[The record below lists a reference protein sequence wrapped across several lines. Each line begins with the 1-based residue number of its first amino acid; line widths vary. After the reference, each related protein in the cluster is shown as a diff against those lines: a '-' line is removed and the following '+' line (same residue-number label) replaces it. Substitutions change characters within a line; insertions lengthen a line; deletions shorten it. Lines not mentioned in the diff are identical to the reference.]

1 MKKKLLVATIA
12 SLIGGT
18 AMAQSA
24 FEGFYGQI
32 ATGYESNEVS
42 NISGTG
48 TESVPGFS
56 PTTLGYSASSQTFGN
71 APLVLGLGY
80 NFSVAP
86 KWLLGIGVDYSAIS
100 QTSSQFSTT
109 VTGYNFGVT
118 GTGASVKVGN
128 RFNIFVAPG
137 YEIDKDKLVYLKA
150 GYSSVD
156 ATSNAPTGA
165 CIEGFGCGSNAAL
178 SQTTSASQTKTMSGY
193 VIGLGYKQMIAK
205 GFYGFAEANYMNY
218 GKATFNSSVAYTDA
232 GGGGNVSSISA
243 NLSSYQVLVGIGY
256 KF

>member
-1 MKKKLLVATIA
+1 MKFKLLVAVAAT
-12 SLIGGT
+12 LIGSSV
-18 AMAQSA
+18 MAQSA

-32 ATGYESNEVS
+32 ATGYESNS
-42 NISGTG
+42 LSSISGNG
-48 TESVPGFS
+48 TDSVIGDPDV
-56 PTTLGYSASSQTFGN
+56 PLGYSASSQNFGN

-86 KWLLGIGVDYSAIS
+86 KWLLGLGVDYSAIS
-100 QTSSQFSTT
+100 QTSQQFSTA
-109 VTGYNFGVT
+109 VTGYSGLDISA
-118 GTGASVKVGN
+118 TGASVKIGN
-128 RFNIFVAPG
+128 RFNIFVAPS

-165 CIEGFGCGSNAAL
+165 CFNSICGNNAAL
-178 SQTTSASQTKTMSGY
+178 SQTTAASQTKTMSGY

-218 GKATFNSSVAYTDA
+218 GKATFNQSVTYTD
-232 GGGGNVSSISA
+232 GSGGNTSSISA
-243 NLSSYQVLVGIGY
+243 NLSSYQALVGIGY